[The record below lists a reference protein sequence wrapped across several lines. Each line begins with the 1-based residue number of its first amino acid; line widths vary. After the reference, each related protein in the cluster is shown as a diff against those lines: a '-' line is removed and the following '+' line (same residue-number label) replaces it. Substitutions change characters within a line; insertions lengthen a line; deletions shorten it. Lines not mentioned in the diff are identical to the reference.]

1 METQYV
7 YSKKRSE
14 FGRYHAFTDD
24 SAKLLENV
32 TVNTSYTD
40 DYIIMDP
47 VHRANQ
53 CSKQFAVNEVNT
65 VRAEYDSHSM
75 NHAEGGWPKDVSCLD
90 VEQTMR
96 FRKKVEKDEM
106 YIHTVLQLSQPMEHC
121 IFQNNAVNI
130 YEVYFGD
137 EDRLPIVEK
146 SCSRT
151 VNVLRDPSPL
161 KRAVQHLSWSPD
173 GGTRIAV
180 THCNT
185 EFQRSTADYATH
197 SYIWEVE
204 NPNKPE
210 LVLQPSVFIICL
222 EYNPKDAHS
231 LVSGLYNGQVAFWD
245 TRRGGE
251 PVETSRL
258 YSSHRDPVSSVL
270 WINSKSGTEFFSTS
284 IDGQIKW
291 WDVRKLA
298 EPIENLLL
306 DVVKGEEQSLSRAI
320 GASCLEYEPT
330 IPTRFMVGTENGL
343 VISGNRKGKTPQE
356 KLGAQ
361 YKCHHGPV
369 MSLQR
374 SPAFVKNF
382 LTVGD
387 WTARIWSED
396 CKESSIIWTS
406 YHKSLLT
413 AGCWSPA
420 RYSVFY
426 ITREDGTLDAWD
438 ILQNQRSPNLS
449 VKVCDEP
456 LRSLRCHESG
466 QIVAVGNDKGTSFL
480 VEFSENFITTAK
492 NDKPMLTA
500 MFERESRREKII
512 EGKMREVRLR
522 GKVQRVS
529 EVKEVKTNIISAAD
543 LMLEAAEKDFND
555 LLLEEQRK
563 QQEEEENEQKGS
575 KTDEVGEQPGESNDT
590 AENKDNSEN
599 N

>member
-1 METQYV
+1 M
-7 YSKKRSE
+7 
-14 FGRYHAFTDD
+14 
-24 SAKLLENV
+24 LE
-32 TVNTSYTD
+32 
-40 DYIIMDP
+40 
-47 VHRANQ
+47 
-53 CSKQFAVNEVNT
+53 
-65 VRAEYDSHSM
+65 
-75 NHAEGGWPKDVSCLD
+75 
-90 VEQTMR
+90 
-96 FRKKVEKDEM
+96 
-106 YIHTVLQLSQPMEHC
+106 PMEHC

-137 EDRLPIVEK
+137 DDRLPLVEK

-185 EFQRSTADYATH
+185 QFQRATADYATH
-197 SYIWEVE
+197 SYIWQVE

-245 TRRGGE
+245 TRRGGGQ
-251 PVETSRL
+251 PVDVSRL

-456 LRSLRCHESG
+456 LRCLRCHESG
-466 QIVAVGNDKGTSFL
+466 QLVAVGNDKGTSFL

-555 LLLEEQRK
+555 LLLEVGKRIIIF
-563 QQEEEENEQKGS
+563 QQI
-575 KTDEVGEQPGESNDT
+575 
-590 AENKDNSEN
+590 
-599 N
+599 